1 MELEIL
7 RVNGKITGLY
17 QGNVSQILNQQ
28 LNVRNELT
36 KYCRLYKF

>member
-7 RVNGKITGLY
+7 LLNGKITGLY

-28 LNVRNELT
+28 RQ
-36 KYCRLYKF
+36 K